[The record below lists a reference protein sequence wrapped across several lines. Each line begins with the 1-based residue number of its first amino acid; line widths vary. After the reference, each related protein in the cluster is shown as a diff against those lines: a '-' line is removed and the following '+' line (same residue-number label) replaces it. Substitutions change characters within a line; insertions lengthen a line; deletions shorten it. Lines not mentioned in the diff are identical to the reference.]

1 MEALGS
7 NLNTGGKKNKN
18 KQIKKNPKQNFPEEV
33 RYDLQNLMHPNMEVL
48 GFAINPRRGEKQ
60 TSRTADLFRRGMMYR
75 TYPFPEYK
83 NREPI

>member
-1 MEALGS
+1 
-7 NLNTGGKKNKN
+7 
-18 KQIKKNPKQNFPEEV
+18 
-33 RYDLQNLMHPNMEVL
+33 MEVL